1 VLEAALEALTQIFT
15 LERMGW
21 LMLGVLLGLFL
32 GFVPGIGGVVGMS
45 LLLPFIYGMDPY
57 TGIALMIGMVAV
69 MHTGD
74 TFPAVLIGLP
84 GSAGG
89 QATIMDGYPMARKG
103 QAGRAL
109 GAGFFASM
117 LGGLFGA
124 AVLFAVLPIARP
136 IVLAFGSPELFMM
149 TLIGLSLVAILS
161 KGAPLKGVLAGLLG
175 MLISTVGIA
184 PASTDLRFTFDLG
197 YLYGGFGL
205 VLIALGAFAIPE
217 IIELFVENKKIA
229 KDAAKLN
236 GGIAEGMRDTMKNW
250 RLVLQGSTIGSVLG
264 MIPGIGGAVI
274 NWLCYGLAASTIRKN
289 NRFGRG
295 DVRGVIAPEAGN
307 NASEGG
313 NMVPT
318 MLFGIPSGGT
328 TAIILGALVLM
339 GVQPGPSMLEEENM
353 PFLLTIVWTLAIATV
368 IGTGLCILL
377 ARPISLMTIVP
388 ARRVAPFLV
397 IIIILAAYQTSRN
410 WADIAVVLILGI
422 IAFVMKQLQWPR
434 IPLLI
439 GFVLGP
445 ASERYFTVSISRFG
459 FEWLTRPSVLVLGL
473 ILVAA
478 IVFGARQQRKIMLA
492 PKKIEHD
499 VAERAAALPPT
510 VTVKTLRT
518 ARQRRNALKSVTRT
532 TPGAVAVD
540 ERDADADDD
549 ADGTLDGGSAGA
561 GRKDPS

>member
-1 VLEAALEALTQIFT
+1 MLEAALEALTQIFT
-15 LERMGW
+15 LERMLW
-21 LMLGVLLGLFL
+21 MLGGVFLGLFL
-32 GFVPGIGGVVGMS
+32 GFMPGIGGVVGMS
-45 LLLPFIYGMDPY
+45 LLLPFMYGMDPY
-57 TGIALMIGMVAV
+57 TGIALMIGMIAV

-89 QATIMDGYPMARKG
+89 QATIMDGYPMARRG

-124 AVLFAVLPIARP
+124 AVLFAILPIARP
-136 IVLAFGSPELFMM
+136 LVLAFGSPELFMM

-184 PASTDLRFTFDLG
+184 PATTDLRFTFDIA

-217 IIELFVENKKIA
+217 IVELFVENKKIA
-229 KDAAKLN
+229 KNSEKLS
-236 GGIAEGMRDTMKNW
+236 GGIGEGMRDTLKNW
-250 RLVLQGSTIGSVLG
+250 PLVVQGSAIGSVLG

-274 NWLCYGLAASTIRKN
+274 NWLCYGLAASTVRKDN
-289 NRFGRG
+289 QFGRG

-307 NASEGG
+307 NAAEGG

-318 MLFGIPSGGT
+318 MLFGIPSSAT

-353 PFLLTIVWTLAIATV
+353 PLLLTIVWTLALATV

-397 IIIILAAYQTSRN
+397 VVIILAAFQTTRH
-410 WADIAVVLILGI
+410 WADIVVVIILGL

-445 ASERYFTVSISRFG
+445 ASERYFTVSVSRFG
-459 FEWLTRPSVLVLGL
+459 FEWLTRPGVLALMAV
-473 ILVAA
+473 LVAA
-478 IVFGARQQRKIMLA
+478 VIFAVLEQRKLA
-492 PKKIEHD
+492 NLAKNIKEK
-499 VAERAAALPPT
+499 VAGAAQ
-510 VTVKTLRT
+510 VTVV
-518 ARQRRNALKSVTRT
+518 SVVGDGET
-532 TPGAVAVD
+532 TETFDSNGDTNGDDTVRSGAVRSD
-540 ERDADADDD
+540 
-549 ADGTLDGGSAGA
+549 SA
-561 GRKDPS
+561 RRDPS

>member
-1 VLEAALEALTQIFT
+1 MFEAALEALNQIFT
-15 LERMGW
+15 LERMAW
-21 LMLGVLLGLFL
+21 MLGGVFLGLFL
-32 GFVPGIGGVVGMS
+32 GFMPGIGGVVGMS
-45 LLLPFIYGMDPY
+45 LLLPFMYGMDPY
-57 TGIALMIGMVAV
+57 TGIALMIGMIAV

-124 AVLFAVLPIARP
+124 AVLFAILPIARP
-136 IVLAFGSPELFMM
+136 LVLAFGSPELFMM

-184 PASTDLRFTFDLG
+184 PATTDLRFTFDIA

-205 VLIALGAFAIPE
+205 VLIALGAFAMPE
-217 IIELFVENKKIA
+217 IVELFVENKKIA
-229 KDAAKLN
+229 KNSEKLS
-236 GGIAEGMRDTMKNW
+236 GGIGQGMRDTLKNW
-250 RLVLQGSTIGSVLG
+250 PLVIQGSAIGSVLG

-274 NWLCYGLAASTIRKN
+274 NWLCYGLAASTVRKDN
-289 NRFGRG
+289 QFGRG

-307 NASEGG
+307 NAAEGG

-318 MLFGIPSGGT
+318 MLFGIPSSAT

-353 PFLLTIVWTLAIATV
+353 PLLLMIVWTLALATV

-397 IIIILAAYQTSRN
+397 VVIILAAFQTTRN
-410 WADIAVVLILGI
+410 WADIVVVIVLGL

-434 IPLLI
+434 VPLLI

-445 ASERYFTVSISRFG
+445 ASERYFTVSVSRFG
-459 FEWLTRPSVLVLGL
+459 FEWLTRPAVLVLMAVL
-473 ILVAA
+473 AA
-478 IVFGARQQRKIMLA
+478 AVVFAVLEQRKLA
-492 PKKIEHD
+492 TIAKKVKEK
-499 VAERAAALPPT
+499 VAPAVVRDGETDETFDSIGDTNGDYPVRSDS
-510 VTVKTLRT
+510 
-518 ARQRRNALKSVTRT
+518 AR
-532 TPGAVAVD
+532 
-540 ERDADADDD
+540 RDR
-549 ADGTLDGGSAGA
+549 S
-561 GRKDPS
+561 

>member
-1 VLEAALEALTQIFT
+1 MLEAALEALNQIFT
-15 LERMGW
+15 LERMLW
-21 LMLGVLLGLFL
+21 MLGGVFLGLFL
-32 GFVPGIGGVVGMS
+32 GFMPGIGGVVGMS
-45 LLLPFIYGMDPY
+45 LLLPFMYGMDPY
-57 TGIALMIGMVAV
+57 TGIALMIGMIAV

-124 AVLFAVLPIARP
+124 AVLFAILPIARP
-136 IVLAFGSPELFMM
+136 LVLAFGSPELFMM

-184 PASTDLRFTFDLG
+184 PATTDLRFTFDIA

-217 IIELFVENKKIA
+217 IVELFVENKKIA
-229 KDAAKLN
+229 KNSEKLS
-236 GGIAEGMRDTMKNW
+236 GGIGEGMRDTLKNW
-250 RLVLQGSTIGSVLG
+250 PLVIQGSAIGSVLG

-274 NWLCYGLAASTIRKN
+274 NWLCYGLAASTVRKDN
-289 NRFGRG
+289 QFGRG

-307 NASEGG
+307 NAAEGG

-318 MLFGIPSGGT
+318 MLFGIPSSAT

-353 PFLLTIVWTLAIATV
+353 PLLLMIVWTLALATV
-368 IGTGLCILL
+368 LGTGLCILL

-397 IIIILAAYQTSRN
+397 VVIILAAFQTTRN
-410 WADIAVVLILGI
+410 WADIVVVLILGL

-445 ASERYFTVSISRFG
+445 ASERYFTVSVSRFG
-459 FEWLTRPSVLVLGL
+459 FEWLTRPGVLALMAVLA
-473 ILVAA
+473 AA
-478 IVFGARQQRKIMLA
+478 IVFAVLEQRKLA
-492 PKKIEHD
+492 TLAKKIKEK
-499 VAERAAALPPT
+499 VAGAAP
-510 VTVKTLRT
+510 VTV
-518 ARQRRNALKSVTRT
+518 AAMV
-532 TPGAVAVD
+532 PGGEATETFDSNGNTNGEDTV
-540 ERDADADDD
+540 RS
-549 ADGTLDGGSAGA
+549 SAGRSDSA
-561 GRKDPS
+561 RRDPS